1 MTGIQKLR
9 RMLHVE
15 RAHRMQL
22 ESNIEILRSLLTS
35 SDEPALSTSEN
46 LVHLLDAVL
55 VTGREARHLD
65 KRYHAVIRDNAG
77 SVAAVKPEDIPAL
90 IDQAELRY
98 LFGFDDW
105 LSEQRPDLKRVIRG
119 VRVGEDPER
128 ESFRRG

>member
-9 RMLHVE
+9 RTLHVE

-35 SDEPALSTSEN
+35 SDEPALTTSEN

-55 VTGREARHLD
+55 VAGREARHLD
-65 KRYHAVIRDNAG
+65 KRYQAIVRDNAG

-90 IDQAELRY
+90 IDQAACRS
-98 LFGFDDW
+98 LFGFNDW
-105 LSEQRPDLKRVIRG
+105 LSEQRPDLKRAIHK
-119 VRVGEDPER
+119 VRVGEDLER
-128 ESFRRG
+128 